1 MLPPVAR
8 TLLRLLAQVTL
19 LPLRL
24 KTLTMRQMLPH
35 QAHQLSQLSQLSQVS
50 QVSQASQVS
59 HRFPILVILFP
70 ILMAM
75 A

>member
-35 QAHQLSQLSQLSQVS
+35 QAHQLSQVS
-50 QVSQASQVS
+50 QVSQVS

>member
-24 KTLTMRQMLPH
+24 KTLTMRQMPLR
-35 QAHQLSQLSQLSQVS
+35 QAHQLSQLS

>member
-50 QVSQASQVS
+50 QVSQVS

>member
-24 KTLTMRQMLPH
+24 KMLTMRQMLPH
-35 QAHQLSQLSQLSQVS
+35 QAHQLSQVS
-50 QVSQASQVS
+50 QVSQVS